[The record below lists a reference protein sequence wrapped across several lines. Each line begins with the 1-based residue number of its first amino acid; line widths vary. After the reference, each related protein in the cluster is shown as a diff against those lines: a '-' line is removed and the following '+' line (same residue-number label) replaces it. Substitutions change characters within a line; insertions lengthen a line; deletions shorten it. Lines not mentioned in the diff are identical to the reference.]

1 MLFVGLTGSIGTG
14 KSTVSKMFK
23 QRNIDIIDAD
33 YIARKLLDKNQE
45 GYYALIKEFGEKILD
60 EDKFIDRKKLKNIV
74 FNDEE
79 KRLKLNSIIH
89 PLVIKKILD
98 DKKIYEDKGK
108 KIVILDAPLLFET
121 KLNKYCDFN
130 LVIVCQEKIQIQ
142 RIKKRDN
149 IDELLIKN
157 IIRRQMSQ
165 EEKKKLADYYI
176 DNSFDCNYLE
186 AKINNFMKFLEES
199 FEI

>member
-176 DNSFDCNYLE
+176 DNSFDYNYLE